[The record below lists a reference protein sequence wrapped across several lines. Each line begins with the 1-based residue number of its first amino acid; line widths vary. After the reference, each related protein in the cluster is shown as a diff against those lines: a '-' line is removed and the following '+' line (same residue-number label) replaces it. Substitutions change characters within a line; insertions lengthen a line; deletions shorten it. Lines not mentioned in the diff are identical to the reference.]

1 MSIVLKQPVKSPAV
15 ITNGFGDTTI
25 DYSRFALKGH
35 NGIDYAGNL
44 GDPVFAAADG
54 KVEKVGFDPSGWG
67 NYVRLRH
74 GTATTIYAHL
84 KMAVVMLGDT
94 VTVGQKIG
102 EKGYSGNVV
111 PRGPEGTHLHFGLR
125 FDGANENDG
134 YGGYVDPLEYIRWT
148 AQELTQAEEAANEN
162 GSSNNENGSSNNG
175 NDDSI
180 NKIVRIVSKV
190 ASNARLSPGGN
201 VLFQVA
207 TGVELQATGRVE
219 QAAGLLWRQV
229 LFPVWIA
236 ERDWDGTRILGQ
248 RIDTNWAEPGR
259 SEHGKCNGSD

>member
-1 MSIVLKQPVKSPAV
+1 MNITLKQPVKSPAV
-15 ITNGFGDTTI
+15 ITNGFGDTYI
-25 DYSRFALKGH
+25 DYSRFVLKGH
-35 NGIDYAGNL
+35 NGVDYAGNL
-44 GDPVFAAADG
+44 GDPVFAAAGG

-102 EKGYSGNVV
+102 EMGYSGNVI
-111 PRGPEGTHLHFGLR
+111 PPNEQGTHLHFGLR

-134 YGGYVDPLEYIRWT
+134 YGGYVDPIEYIRW
-148 AQELTQAEEAANEN
+148 AAHELTQTEEAAN
-162 GSSNNENGSSNNG
+162 GNGSSNNG

-190 ASNARLSPGGN
+190 APNARLSPGGN

-207 TGVELQATGRVE
+207 SGVELQATGRVE

-248 RIDTNWAEPGR
+248 DRY
-259 SEHGKCNGSD
+259 